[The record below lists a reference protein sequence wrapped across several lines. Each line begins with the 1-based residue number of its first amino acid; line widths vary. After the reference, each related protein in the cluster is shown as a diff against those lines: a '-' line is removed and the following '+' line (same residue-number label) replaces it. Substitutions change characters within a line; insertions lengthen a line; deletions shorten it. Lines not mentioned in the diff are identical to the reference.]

1 MGKLLSS
8 QASVSPHTKPMIPR
22 PWAHCKGSNEIAY
35 VKLLEHRRG
44 SLNVRS
50 LPYPLSQ
57 PSSWNRLLGYPEF
70 FFLSGDCL
78 SVLLGTGALGVF
90 IKTQFKESQFITFI
104 LPNGGVASHQLSL
117 GKIAFGK

>member
-57 PSSWNRLLGYPEF
+57 HSSWKRLLGFPEF
-70 FFLSGDCL
+70 FFFFLTGDHL
-78 SVLLGTGALGVF
+78 SVLLGTGVLGVF
-90 IKTQFKESQFITFI
+90 IKTQFKASQFITF
-104 LPNGGVASHQLSL
+104 A
-117 GKIAFGK
+117 KW